1 MNTPR
6 RSSPPP
12 LRSSGRTTP
21 RGPRLKRR
29 TRNLIR
35 SAVLGVVLAVTAV
48 VVPNSTVASTDAVL
62 VEFKHTQGIDLN
74 PDLVWILAVGSDAR
88 PGENMLRVRGD
99 ALQLVGMNTK
109 TGAATSIG
117 IPRDSYVSIPGHGSD
132 RINAALYYGGP
143 QLLGE
148 AVGNLIGIEP
158 DYVFVTRFPFFENMV
173 DDIGG
178 IDVRNPRSFYDPY
191 LKPQGFDAGKHHLN
205 GYNAMAFARIR
216 KSLAGGDFDRSA
228 NQQIVLK
235 GIQGT
240 IARRAHER
248 GFIESGVL
256 SVLKHLHTSV
266 SPAELF
272 RIAQAVAQV
281 DPKQI
286 TGCVVHGGF
295 ANVGGAS
302 VVTPYVDQARSYGK
316 QARNDATIERC

>member
-1 MNTPR
+1 MKR
-6 RSSPPP
+6 L
-12 LRSSGRTTP
+12 LR
-21 RGPRLKRR
+21 
-29 TRNLIR
+29 I
-35 SAVLGVVLAVTAV
+35 AALGVVLVLTGV
-48 VVPNSTVASTDAVL
+48 LVPNSTVASTEAAL
-62 VEFKHTQGIDLN
+62 VKFEHSRGVDLN

-99 ALQLVGMNTK
+99 ALQLIGIHTE

-117 IPRDSYVSIPGHGSD
+117 IPRDSYVSIPGYGSN
-132 RINAALYYGGP
+132 RINAALTYGGP

-148 AVGNLIGIEP
+148 AVGALIGVEP

-178 IDVRNPRSFYDPY
+178 IEVRNPRSFYDPN
-191 LKPQGFDAGKHHLN
+191 LKPKGFPTGKVRLN

-216 KSLAGGDFDRSA
+216 KSLPGGDFDRSA

-235 GIQGT
+235 GIQAA
-240 IARRAHER
+240 IAKNADRP

-256 SVLKHLHTSV
+256 TVLKHLHTDLN
-266 SPAELF
+266 PGALF
-272 RIAQAVAQV
+272 RIAQAIAQV
-281 DPKQI
+281 DPKKI

-302 VVTPYVDQARSYGK
+302 VVTPYVDQARSYGN

>member
-1 MNTPR
+1 MR
-6 RSSPPP
+6 R
-12 LRSSGRTTP
+12 LF
-21 RGPRLKRR
+21 RLA
-29 TRNLIR
+29 L
-35 SAVLGVVLAVTAV
+35 LGVVLVLTGV
-48 VVPNSTVASTDAVL
+48 LVPNSTVASTDAAL
-62 VEFKHTQGIDLN
+62 VKFEHSRGVDLN

-99 ALQLVGMNTK
+99 ALQLVGINTR

-117 IPRDSYVSIPGHGSD
+117 IPRDSYVSIPGYGSD
-132 RINAALYYGGP
+132 RINAALTFGGP

-148 AVGNLIGIEP
+148 AVGDLIGIEP
-158 DYVFVTRFPFFENMV
+158 DYVFVTRFPFFEDMV

-178 IDVRNPRSFYDPY
+178 IEVRNPRSFYDPN
-191 LKPQGFDAGKHHLN
+191 LKPKGFRPGRLHLN

-216 KSLAGGDFDRSA
+216 KSLPGGDFDRSA
-228 NQQIVLK
+228 NQQIVLR

-240 IARRAHER
+240 IAAKADQP

-256 SVLKHLHTSV
+256 TVLKHLHTDLG
-266 SPAELF
+266 PGALF

-281 DPKQI
+281 DPRKI

-302 VVTPYVDQARSYGK
+302 VVTPYVDKARSYGD
-316 QARNDATIERC
+316 QARDDAVIDRC